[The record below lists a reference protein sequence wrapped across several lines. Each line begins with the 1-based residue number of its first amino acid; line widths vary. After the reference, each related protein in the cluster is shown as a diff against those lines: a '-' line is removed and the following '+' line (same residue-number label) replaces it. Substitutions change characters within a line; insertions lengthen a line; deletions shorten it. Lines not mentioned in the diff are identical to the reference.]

1 MGLNPVFIAKNGYGV
16 YLYNTM
22 RLSNTF
28 IKTMRAYKEGYRFI
42 INSGGS
48 RSSKTY
54 STLQLLYLL
63 AKKSKTKRIIH
74 VVSYSTPHLRDGA
87 ITDFE
92 DIIQNEGEDLDQV
105 RLKNP
110 YTFTIGKSVIKF
122 IGIDRVGKALGGQK
136 DILFINEANN
146 MQWKVVHQLIQR
158 TTETVF
164 IDYNPSVDFWV
175 DQEGISARDNAIVLN
190 STFLDNLDNLTASQ
204 ITEFQEGKRKH
215 DDEVKRDIIGHWYN
229 WWRVYGLGLS
239 GRIENCVYNNW
250 STGEFDD
257 TLPFMYGIDFGFKD
271 PFTLLKVAFDSK
283 TMTIYLHEEIYKSN
297 LSPNDII
304 QLLNTKITDKNSLIL
319 ADSADPTQIRG
330 IKNDGFNIM
339 GLGKEKI
346 VIGIRHLQNWSFK
359 VTPESENLIREL
371 NNYVWLDK
379 KGEVPTDTENHLLD
393 PLRYTEKFY
402 RYKNS

>member
-1 MGLNPVFIAKNGYGV
+1 MK
-16 YLYNTM
+16 
-22 RLSNTF
+22 LSNTF
-28 IKTMRAYKEGYRFI
+28 GNTLKAYKNGYRFI

-54 STLQLLYLL
+54 STLQLIYIL
-63 AKKSKTKRIIH
+63 AKNSSKKRIFH

-92 DIIQNEGEDLDQV
+92 DIIQNEGEDLEQV

-136 DILFINEANN
+136 DVLFINEANN

-175 DQEGISARDNAIVLN
+175 DTEGISARDNAIVLN
-190 STFLDNLDNLTASQ
+190 STFKDNIENLTASQ
-204 ITEFQEGKRKH
+204 ITEFKEGKKKH
-215 DDEVKRDIIGHWYN
+215 DEELERDTKGHWFN
-229 WWRVYGLGLS
+229 WWRVYGLGKK
-239 GRIENCVYNNW
+239 GVVEGAVYNNW
-250 STGEFDD
+250 STGVFDD
-257 TLPFMYGIDFGFKD
+257 TLPAMYGMDFGFKD

-283 TMTIYLHEEIYKSN
+283 TKTIYLHEEIYKSM
-297 LSPNDII
+297 LSPDDII
-304 QLLNTKITDKNSLIL
+304 KLLNVKIPNKDSLIL

-346 VIGIRHLQNWSFK
+346 VIGIRHLQNWEFK
-359 VTPESENLIREL
+359 VTETSHNLIREL
-371 NNYVWLDK
+371 SNYVWLDK
-379 KGEVPTDTENHLLD
+379 SGEVPIDGQNHLLD
-393 PLRYTEKFY
+393 PLRYVEKYY
-402 RYKNS
+402 RFKNS

>member
-1 MGLNPVFIAKNGYGV
+1 MQTMEAYQNG
-16 YLYNTM
+16 
-22 RLSNTF
+22 F
-28 IKTMRAYKEGYRFI
+28 RFI

-63 AKKSKTKRIIH
+63 AKNSPDKRIIH

-92 DIIQNEGEDLDQV
+92 DIIQNEGEDLEEV

-110 YTFTIGKSVIKF
+110 YTFTIGNSVIKF

-175 DQEGISARDNAIVLN
+175 DTEGISQRENAITLN

-204 ITEFQEGKRKH
+204 ISEFKEGKKKH
-215 DDEVKRDIIGHWYN
+215 DEEVANDIKGHWFN
-229 WWRVYGLGLS
+229 WWRVYGLGKK
-239 GRIENCVYNNW
+239 GRVEGAIFNNW
-250 STGEFDD
+250 TIGKFDD
-257 TLPFMYGIDFGFKD
+257 NLPIMYGLDFGFKD
-271 PFTLLKVAFDSK
+271 PLVLLKLAFDPK
-283 TMTIYLHEEIYKSN
+283 KKIIYIHQEIYKSG
-297 LSPNDII
+297 LSPDDILEVFNSKI
-304 QLLNTKITDKNSLIL
+304 KNKNTLII
-319 ADSADPTQIRG
+319 ADCEAPTIIRG
-330 IKNDGFNIM
+330 IKNDGFNII
-339 GLGKEKI
+339 GLGKEK
-346 VIGIRHLQNWSFK
+346 VKIGIHNLQNWSLVITEESTK
-359 VTPESENLIREL
+359 VQNDLTNF
-371 NNYVWLDK
+371 VWLDK
-379 KGEVPTDTENHLLD
+379 IGEVPKNKHKHSFDAIH
-393 PLRYTEKFY
+393 YTEKFY